1 MATNRSLSR
10 RILGTTL
17 LHYALAAA
25 AVVTALLVSNAL
37 SPWAGERVAYVLL
50 LPAVAFSAWYC
61 GIGPSILAIAL
72 ALGNALYGVIPP
84 VYAFRLLVPADLVP
98 LLAFLFSSVVIV
110 ALGEVRRRHNE
121 QLRKEQGELEG
132 RVQERTAD
140 LDTANQNLRKLS
152 ARLLQLQDE
161 ERRRIARELHDS
173 VGQMLAALEHELVRR
188 TRRHRATGQNC
199 QRTWPT
205 AKI

>member
-1 MATNRSLSR
+1 MPFRHLVVRDSKSEDVTMGTNRSLSR

-25 AVVTALLVSNAL
+25 AVVTAPLVSNAL

-98 LLAFLFSSVVIV
+98 LLAFLFLLSLSWHWAKCV
-110 ALGEVRRRHNE
+110 AATTNNFARSRGNSRVASRNE
-121 QLRKEQGELEG
+121 PQNSTPPI
-132 RVQERTAD
+132 RTCANSPPACCNCRTKSGAASRANSTTA
-140 LDTANQNLRKLS
+140 LDR
-152 ARLLQLQDE
+152 
-161 ERRRIARELHDS
+161 
-173 VGQMLAALEHELVRR
+173 
-188 TRRHRATGQNC
+188 C
-199 QRTWPT
+199 
-205 AKI
+205 